1 MTYSYKYPHP
11 AVATDCVVFGFDGRR
26 LRILLIECGQDPYKG
41 AWAFPGGFMRMDETA
56 EACAVREL
64 KEETSLNVHSLKQL
78 GAFSAVHR
86 DPRERV
92 VSIAFYALVQPSDVM
107 GGDDASQARWFPL
120 DDVPQLAFD
129 HDYILRKAL
138 QKLREDIYF
147 EPVGFELLNQSFT
160 MAELQRLYESILGVR
175 FDRRNFERKMMQTGI
190 IDLVDSDEEEKTFC
204 ISMHEKSCARPS
216 RTNKLILGSEQAM
229 KTMDISELFEPT
241 ERDLQSKGR
250 PGRKG
255 RRYSFN
261 KDKYEDFRNHHNFRF
276 EF

>member
-1 MTYSYKYPHP
+1 MTCSYKYPHP
-11 AVATDCVVFGFDGRR
+11 AVATDCVVFGFDGRG
-26 LRILLIECGQDPYKG
+26 LRILLIERGQDPYKG

-64 KEETSLNVHSLKQL
+64 KEKTSLNVHSLKQL

-92 VSIAFYALVQPSDVM
+92 VSIAFYALVQPSDVV

-190 IDLVDSDEEEKTFC
+190 IDLVDSDEEKTIC

>member
-1 MTYSYKYPHP
+1 MSYTYKYPHP
-11 AVATDCVVFGFDGRR
+11 AVATDCVVFGFDGRG
-26 LRILLIECGQDPYKG
+26 LRILLVERGQEPYKG

-56 EACAVREL
+56 QACAMREL
-64 KEETSLNVHSLKQL
+64 HEETSLKVQSMKQL
-78 GAFSAVHR
+78 GAFTAIDR

-92 VSIAFYALVQPSDVM
+92 VSIAFYALVQPSDVV
-107 GGDDASQARWFPL
+107 GGDDASQARWFSI

-129 HDYILRKAL
+129 HDYILRKAM

-190 IDLVDSDEEEKTFC
+190 IDLVDSDEEEKTIC
-204 ISMHEKSCARPS
+204 ISIHEMSCARPS